1 MERFGLSVGG
11 QMLEAVR
18 FAGIGIL
25 LAVVYDLFRLCRLF
39 GTPSPHRVF
48 FEDVLFFALAAV
60 LTLLLSLPVSHGV
73 VRVFHL
79 LALTL
84 GFFSYYHTVGRLIYT
99 AARRL
104 TRTFRRL
111 FSRRHRAAQPPP
123 QRAEPPSQKT

>member
-11 QMLEAVR
+11 QLLEAVR

-39 GTPSPHRVF
+39 GTPSPRRVF
-48 FEDVLFFALAAV
+48 FEDVLFFALAAA

-84 GFFSYYHTVGRLIYT
+84 GFFSYYHTVGRLIYA
-99 AARRL
+99 AARRPARAL
-104 TRTFRRL
+104 RRL
-111 FSRRHRAAQPPP
+111 RNRRRVQSPPHKK
-123 QRAEPPSQKT
+123 RKKISKTA